1 MIDMTEPRMMTIVE
15 ARKALDNG
23 SLTSVELTKSCL
35 DAIAKEDGVI
45 HAFLEVW
52 TDLAMKQAQQSDTRR
67 AQGESLGV
75 LDGIPLAIKDNILVE
90 GQHCSSASKILQNYV
105 AVRDATVIR
114 KLKDQGAVFVGRTNM
129 DEFAMGGSTENSGY
143 GPTRNPRDTSR
154 VPGGSSGGSAAA
166 VAANFCLAALGS
178 DTGGSIRQPA
188 AFCGLVGLK
197 PTYGRV
203 SRSGLMAMASSFDQI
218 GPIAKT
224 SEDAAMLFEAIYGTD
239 AMDQTTVD
247 GGTFKPEWKKDLTGL
262 RIGLPRQAWGDGID
276 ADVRASVL
284 EAVEV
289 LKKAGAEI
297 IDVDLPYTDEVLA
310 VYYVVMP
317 SEVSAN
323 MSRFDG
329 MRFGIREPGRAL
341 LETYL
346 DTRGQHLGAE
356 VKRRILLGTYALSS
370 GYYDAYY
377 KKAKQVQ
384 SLIRHAYQSALLQV
398 DAILTPTTPTVAF
411 GLGEKTDDPLAMYL
425 GDLFT
430 VGANVSG
437 LPAVS
442 FPSKPSGV
450 LPVGVHITGRAFSES
465 TLFAIAKAYEDA
477 SREV

>member
-1 MIDMTEPRMMTIVE
+1 MTDPRTLTIVE

-23 SLTSVELTKSCL
+23 SLTSVELTKDCL
-35 DAIAKEDGVI
+35 QAIEKENPSLN
-45 HAFLEVW
+45 AFLEVW
-52 TDLAMKQAQQSDTRR
+52 TDLALKQAEQSDERR
-67 AQGESLGV
+67 AKGESLGV
-75 LDGIPLAIKDNILVE
+75 LDGIPIAVKDNILVE
-90 GQHCSSASKILQNYV
+90 GQHCSAASKILQNYV
-105 AVRDATVIR
+105 SVRDATVIR
-114 KLKDQGAVFVGRTNM
+114 KLKDAGAVFLGRVNM
-129 DEFAMGGSTENSGY
+129 DEFAMGGSTENSAY
-143 GPTRNPRDTSR
+143 GPTRNPHDQSR

-166 VAANFCLAALGS
+166 VAAHLCLAALGS

-218 GPIAKT
+218 GPLAKT
-224 SEDAAMLFEAIYGTD
+224 AEDAAIVFEAIYGKD
-239 AMDQTTVD
+239 GMDQTTVD
-247 GGTFKPEWKKDLTGL
+247 GGVFKPEWRKDLSGI
-262 RIGLPRQAWGDGID
+262 RIGLPRQAWGEGID
-276 ADVRASVL
+276 EDVRLSVL
-284 EAVEV
+284 GAVEV
-289 LKKAGAEI
+289 LKGLGAEI

-346 DTRGQHLGAE
+346 ETRGQHLGME
-356 VKRRILLGTYALSS
+356 VKRRILLGAYALSS

-384 SLIRHAYQSALLQV
+384 TLIRNAYQSALLQV

-411 GLGEKTDDPLAMYL
+411 GIGEKANDPLAMYL

-442 FPSKPSGV
+442 FPSAPSGV
-450 LPVGVHITGRAFSES
+450 LPVGVHITGKAFSES
-465 TLFAIAKAYEDA
+465 TLFAIAKAYKDA
-477 SREV
+477 VSD

>member
-1 MIDMTEPRMMTIVE
+1 MTDPRTFTIVE
-15 ARKALDNG
+15 ARKALDDG
-23 SLTSVELTKSCL
+23 SLTSVELTKDCL
-35 DAIAKEDGVI
+35 QAIEKENPSLN
-45 HAFLEVW
+45 AFLEVW
-52 TDLAMKQAQQSDTRR
+52 TDLALKQAEQSDERR
-67 AQGESLGV
+67 AKGESLGV
-75 LDGIPLAIKDNILVE
+75 LDGIPLAVKDNILVE
-90 GQHCSSASKILQNYV
+90 GQHCSAGSKILQNYV
-105 AVRDATVIR
+105 SVRDATVIR
-114 KLKDQGAVFVGRTNM
+114 KLKDVGAVFLGRVNM
-129 DEFAMGGSTENSGY
+129 DEFAMGGSTENSAY
-143 GPTRNPRDTSR
+143 GPTRNPHDQSR

-166 VAANFCLAALGS
+166 VAANLCLAALGS

-218 GPIAKT
+218 GPLAKT
-224 SEDAAMLFEAIYGTD
+224 AEDAAIVFEAIYGKD
-239 AMDQTTVD
+239 GMDQTTVD
-247 GGTFKPEWKKDLTGL
+247 GAEFKTEWRKDLSGI
-262 RIGLPRQAWGDGID
+262 RIGLPRQAWGEGID
-276 ADVRASVL
+276 EDVRASVL
-284 EAVEV
+284 AAVDV
-289 LKKAGAEI
+289 LKQLGAEI

-346 DTRGQHLGAE
+346 ETRGQHLGME
-356 VKRRILLGTYALSS
+356 VKRRILLGAYALSS

-384 SLIRHAYQSALLQV
+384 TLIRNAYQSALLQV

-411 GLGEKTDDPLAMYL
+411 GIGEKANDPLAMYL

-442 FPSKPSGV
+442 FPSAPSGV
-450 LPVGVHITGRAFSES
+450 LPVGVHITGKAFSES
-465 TLFAIAKAYEDA
+465 TLFAIAKAYKDA
-477 SREV
+477 VSD